1 MIYLY
6 KIAHFYSMNALKTI
20 IYFTFCLILFACT
33 EKTSTNNAHNPRR
46 LSVADKIENALTAS
60 CLVEI
65 GYSNAVQ
72 DSIVKFY
79 RDRSFEPVWLSHD
92 SLTKS
97 AKKIYAL
104 LNNAPAIGLPSSR
117 IQVTIPKKWRKK
129 EVVFELVQSA
139 QFAHVLMDLKT
150 GFIDETKMK
159 VKPKKVVTQNQLKL
173 ALTEMDTVQQWNQW
187 FAHFGPANNDY
198 FQLATV
204 TYRDYY
210 QHQVSDKSVTIPS
223 LKTDSIEHTNKTI
236 EALEL
241 HSYTIDTTKE
251 LNFALSDALKQ
262 FQIDHALSA
271 DGVSGK
277 YTTELLS
284 ESPLH
289 QQKRTLLALEKLRW
303 RSPNSPTYMRVN
315 IPSYQLDYVF
325 NDTLRS
331 THKVVVGKNETQ
343 TPTLRSVLSSII
355 TLPFW
360 TEPYS
365 IASTEFLAGI
375 KRNPAYADKNR
386 LKLFRN
392 GKEVNPNA
400 VNWKKYAKN
409 NFPFTVRQEPGI
421 HNALGLVKFEF
432 ANNFSVYIH
441 DTPSKGFFKKDIRAF
456 SHGCMRCEQPDSLAR
471 IVLRNDAG
479 QKTIP
484 DSLTAI
490 IARSEHRRINLRQPI
505 PVLVEYITVTV
516 SATNKRVVHVDIYK
530 KDEEFLHFF
539 N

>member
-6 KIAHFYSMNALKTI
+6 KIAHFYSMNALKTF

-33 EKTSTNNAHNPRR
+33 EKTTTNSAHNPRR
-46 LSVADKIENALTAS
+46 LSLADKIENALTAG

-72 DSIVKFY
+72 DSIMKFY
-79 RDRSFEPVWLSHD
+79 RDRFFEPVWLSHD
-92 SLTKS
+92 SLTKT

-104 LNNAPAIGLPSSR
+104 LNNAPAIGIPATR

-139 QFAHVLMDLKT
+139 KFAHVLLDLKT

-159 VKPKKVVTQNQLKL
+159 VKPKTVVALNQLKQ
-173 ALTEMDTVQQWNQW
+173 ALTEMDTVQQWNSW
-187 FAHFGPANNDY
+187 FAHFGPANKEY

-204 TYRDYY
+204 TYHDYY
-210 QHQVSDKSVTIPS
+210 QQQVSDKSVAIPS

-251 LNFALSDALKQ
+251 LSLALSDALKQ
-262 FQIDHALSA
+262 FQINHALSA
-271 DGVSGK
+271 DGVNGK

-284 ESPLH
+284 ESSLH

-303 RSPNSPTYMRVN
+303 RSPNSPTYLRVN
-315 IPSYQLDYVF
+315 IPSFQLDYVF

-331 THKVVVGKNETQ
+331 THKVVVGKLD
-343 TPTLRSVLSSII
+343 TPTPSLQSKLGSII
-355 TLPFW
+355 ALPYW

-365 IASTEFLAGI
+365 IASTEFLAAI
-375 KRNPAYADKNR
+375 KRNTDYAKRNQLKVFKN
-386 LKLFRN
+386 
-392 GKEVNPNA
+392 GQEVNPLA
-400 VNWKKYAKN
+400 VNWKRYSKK
-409 NFPFTVRQEPGI
+409 NFPFTIRQEPGI
-421 HNALGLVKFEF
+421 HNALGLIKFEF

-441 DTPSKGFFKKDIRAF
+441 DTPSKTYFQKDIRAF

-505 PVLVEYITVTV
+505 PVLIEYITVTV

>member
-1 MIYLY
+1 
-6 KIAHFYSMNALKTI
+6 MNTLKSI
-20 IYFTFCLILFACT
+20 IYFAFCFSLFSCSA
-33 EKTSTNNAHNPRR
+33 EKSTKNSQQIRKLT
-46 LSVADKIENALTAS
+46 LSEKIENALTS
-60 CLVEI
+60 DCLVAI
-65 GYSNAVQ
+65 GYSPAVQ
-72 DSIVKFY
+72 DSIMKFY
-79 RDRSFEPVWLSHD
+79 RKRSFEPVWLSND
-92 SLTKS
+92 SLTNS
-97 AKKIYAL
+97 AKKMYAL
-104 LNNAPAIGLPSSR
+104 LNNAPAIGLPASR

-139 QFAHVLMDLKT
+139 QFAHVLVDLKT

-159 VKPKKVVTQNQLKL
+159 VKPKTVVALNQLKQ
-173 ALTEMDTVQQWNQW
+173 ALTEMDTVQQWDQW
-187 FAHFGPANNDY
+187 FAHFGPTSKAY

-204 TYRDYY
+204 TFRDYY
-210 QHQVSDKSVTIPS
+210 LQQVPDKSVAIPS
-223 LKTDSIEHTNKTI
+223 FKSDSIEHINKTI
-236 EALEL
+236 EALKS
-241 HSYTIDTTKE
+241 HSYSMDTTKE
-251 LNFALSDALKQ
+251 LSLALSDALKQ
-262 FQIDHALSA
+262 FQIDHALTA
-271 DGVSGK
+271 DGVNGK

-289 QQKRTLLALEKLRW
+289 QQKRTLLAMEKLRW
-303 RSPNSPTYMRVN
+303 RSKNSPTYLRVN
-315 IPSYQLDYVF
+315 IPSFQLDYVF

-375 KRNPAYADKNR
+375 KRNPAYANNNH

-409 NFPFTVRQEPGI
+409 NFPFTVRQEPGV

-432 ANNFSVYIH
+432 ANNYSVYIH

-471 IVLRNDAG
+471 IVLSNDAG

-505 PVLVEYITVTV
+505 PVIVEYITVTV

>member
-1 MIYLY
+1 
-6 KIAHFYSMNALKTI
+6 MNALKTV

-33 EKTSTNNAHNPRR
+33 EKTTTNSAHNPRR
-46 LSVADKIENALTAS
+46 LSLADKIENALTAG

-72 DSIVKFY
+72 DSIMKFY

-104 LNNAPAIGLPSSR
+104 LNNAPAIGLPASR

-129 EVVFELVQSA
+129 EVVFELVQSV

-150 GFIDETKMK
+150 GFIDESKMK
-159 VKPKKVVTQNQLKL
+159 IKPKTVVTQNQLKL
-173 ALTEMDTVQQWNQW
+173 ALTEMDTVQHWDKW

-210 QHQVSDKSVTIPS
+210 LQQVLDNSVAIPS

-251 LNFALSDALKQ
+251 LSLALSDALKQ

-271 DGVSGK
+271 DGVNGK

-303 RSPNSPTYMRVN
+303 RSPNSPTYLRVN

-325 NDTLRS
+325 NDTLLS

-490 IARSEHRRINLRQPI
+490 IARNEHRRINLRQPI

-516 SATNKRVVHVDIYK
+516 SATNKRVVHVDVYK
-530 KDEEFLHFF
+530 RDEEFLHFF